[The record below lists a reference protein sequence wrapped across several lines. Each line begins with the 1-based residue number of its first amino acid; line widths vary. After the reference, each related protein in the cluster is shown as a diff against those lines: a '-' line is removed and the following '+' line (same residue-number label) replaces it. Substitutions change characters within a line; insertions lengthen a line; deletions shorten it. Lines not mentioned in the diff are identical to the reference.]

1 MRIDSISMVNVMKHT
16 STHVQFPQRG
26 VLLITGKNGQ
36 GKSSFLDAVAM
47 GLWGK
52 TLRGKTCW
60 KQGTKES
67 KIIIESGS
75 MHIERSRKGAR
86 NSLTWTNGAVGFE
99 RHKDAQAELEK
110 VIVPF
115 DVWRRA
121 AIISSSD
128 AMHFTLAT
136 DQERKKLVE
145 SISGLD
151 VFDTMA
157 AKARVLRKE
166 AAARLTVA
174 ETKHVAVQVTLGALQ
189 ARRDEVVNAPKPK
202 KPNTPEATLNAES
215 DKLRLKAESISQARI
230 VVRENIAR
238 LTDECSRIRAEQN
251 AARRKRD
258 ANPGTCSE
266 CGTVLDADACTR
278 AQAELD
284 AVLAQKTP
292 DDLVA
297 DARAEAGRL
306 AESADKVSKRIF
318 EIRDELALWT
328 AFNAAQTASDD
339 RVRQIDAK
347 ILDEQD
353 ELDACAHN
361 VRTLTQ
367 EHIEHQAVEQILST
381 KGIRASLLAEVLTVI
396 EEAANRWFGFLP
408 MEDGV
413 PLKLKLSPYTEKGDS
428 VSDALSLEVEGAG
441 AGLGYKA
448 ASAGER
454 RRIDL
459 ALMLAL
465 QEVAEAAHGVK
476 FGTVFIDEAFDALD
490 ADVVPEA
497 VELLRD
503 LAEDRCVI
511 LITHNELVAK
521 HLGDAMVAHMHVER
535 GSVKYV

>member
-1 MRIDSISMVNVMKHT
+1 
-16 STHVQFPQRG
+16 
-26 VLLITGKNGQ
+26 
-36 GKSSFLDAVAM
+36 
-47 GLWGK
+47 
-52 TLRGKTCW
+52 
-60 KQGTKES
+60 
-67 KIIIESGS
+67 
-75 MHIERSRKGAR
+75 
-86 NSLTWTNGAVGFE
+86 
-99 RHKDAQAELEK
+99 
-110 VIVPF
+110 
-115 DVWRRA
+115 
-121 AIISSSD
+121 
-128 AMHFTLAT
+128 
-136 DQERKKLVE
+136 
-145 SISGLD
+145 
-151 VFDTMA
+151 
-157 AKARVLRKE
+157 
-166 AAARLTVA
+166 
-174 ETKHVAVQVTLGALQ
+174 
-189 ARRDEVVNAPKPK
+189 
-202 KPNTPEATLNAES
+202 
-215 DKLRLKAESISQARI
+215 
-230 VVRENIAR
+230 
-238 LTDECSRIRAEQN
+238 
-251 AARRKRD
+251 
-258 ANPGTCSE
+258 
-266 CGTVLDADACTR
+266 
-278 AQAELD
+278 LD
-284 AVLAQKTP
+284 AVLAQKAP
-292 DDLVA
+292 DDLIA

-306 AESADKVSKRIF
+306 AESADKVSKCMF

-328 AFNAAQTASDD
+328 ALNAAQTASDD

-361 VRTLTQ
+361 VRVLTQ

-413 PLKLKLSPYTEKGDS
+413 PLKLKLNPYTEKGDS
-428 VSDALSLEVEGAG
+428 VTDALSLEVEGAG